1 MLVAAIAT
9 AGLVAAGCSEQ
20 SAAVRVGDTT
30 VSQPDFE
37 DELDAFA
44 SSSAFVPDPE
54 SVKGELSGSYSQDFV
69 AAVLGQRIEFILVEQ
84 LFDERGL
91 EVSAD
96 DRSSVTDGLQGA
108 LDDMPADVRDSLIED
123 LSRRTR
129 LQAELGQEEYGRAL
143 TEAADSTDIEVSS
156 HYGSWDPDQRTLE
169 PPEGPA
175 GGTESR
181 SWRHAHK
188 RGVMATPAPA
198 LRPRIVVC
206 GLGPAGPDLV
216 TVATHDAVARIPHRF
231 LRTARHPSASVV
243 GEAPT
248 FDRLYDEAESIEAV
262 YVGIADA
269 LVAAAAEH
277 AEVLY
282 AVPGSPAVA
291 ERSVELLLAD
301 DRVAVDVLPALS
313 FVDLAWVRLG
323 IDPLEHGVRLVD
335 GHRFDVEAAGE
346 RGPLLVAQCDD
357 RNVLSDVKLALGE
370 AASDEVAV
378 TVLQRL
384 GLPDEHIVELPWHE
398 LDRVVRPDHLTS
410 LYVPRLATPL
420 ASDMAA
426 LAEVVRRLRA
436 ECPWDRQQT
445 HHSLRHHLL
454 EEAYEVLEALDH
466 LDVEAGEGFDALE
479 EELGDLLFQV
489 FLHATLATEEGR
501 FTLADVVRGISDKLI
516 GRHPHVFGD
525 VTVDSADEVAERW
538 ERLKKAEKG
547 RSSVMDGIPA
557 TLPALAYALKVQRK
571 AASQGVDWRTLLE
584 GDEALGDTGRRLLD
598 LVDDA
603 RTAGDDPETELRIA
617 AEHVRD
623 RFRRSE
629 RK

>member
-1 MLVAAIAT
+1 MT
-9 AGLVAAGCSEQ
+9 
-20 SAAVRVGDTT
+20 
-30 VSQPDFE
+30 
-37 DELDAFA
+37 
-44 SSSAFVPDPE
+44 
-54 SVKGELSGSYSQDFV
+54 
-69 AAVLGQRIEFILVEQ
+69 
-84 LFDERGL
+84 
-91 EVSAD
+91 
-96 DRSSVTDGLQGA
+96 
-108 LDDMPADVRDSLIED
+108 
-123 LSRRTR
+123 
-129 LQAELGQEEYGRAL
+129 
-143 TEAADSTDIEVSS
+143 
-156 HYGSWDPDQRTLE
+156 
-169 PPEGPA
+169 
-175 GGTESR
+175 
-181 SWRHAHK
+181 
-188 RGVMATPAPA
+188 ATPSPA

-216 TVATHDAVARIPHRF
+216 TAATHDAVARIPHRF
-231 LRTARHPSASVV
+231 LRTARHPSAGVV
-243 GEAPT
+243 GEVPT
-248 FDRLYDEAESIEAV
+248 FDRLYDEAESLDAV
-262 YVGIADA
+262 YAGIADA
-269 LVAAAAEH
+269 LVAAAAQH
-277 AEVLY
+277 GEVLY

-291 ERSVELLLAD
+291 ERTVGLLLAD

-323 IDPLEHGVRLVD
+323 IDPVERGVRLVD
-335 GHRFDVEAAGE
+335 GHRFEIEAAGE

-357 RNVLSDVKLALGE
+357 RHVLSDVKLVLGE
-370 AASDEVAV
+370 AGGDDVAV

-384 GLPDEHIVELPWHE
+384 GLADERIVELPWHE
-398 LDRVVRPDHLTS
+398 LDRAVRPDHLTS
-410 LYVPRLATPL
+410 LYVPRLASPGI
-420 ASDMAA
+420 APEMAA
-426 LAEVVRRLRA
+426 FAEVVRRLRA

-466 LDVEAGEGFDALE
+466 LDVDAGEGFDALE

-501 FTLADVVRGISDKLI
+501 FTLADVVRGISGKLI

-571 AASQGVDWRTLLE
+571 AESQGVDWRTLLE
-584 GDEALGDTGRRLLD
+584 GDDALGDMGRRLLD

-603 RTAGDDPETELRIA
+603 RAAGDDPETELRIA

>member
-1 MLVAAIAT
+1 MT
-9 AGLVAAGCSEQ
+9 
-20 SAAVRVGDTT
+20 
-30 VSQPDFE
+30 
-37 DELDAFA
+37 
-44 SSSAFVPDPE
+44 
-54 SVKGELSGSYSQDFV
+54 
-69 AAVLGQRIEFILVEQ
+69 
-84 LFDERGL
+84 
-91 EVSAD
+91 
-96 DRSSVTDGLQGA
+96 
-108 LDDMPADVRDSLIED
+108 
-123 LSRRTR
+123 
-129 LQAELGQEEYGRAL
+129 
-143 TEAADSTDIEVSS
+143 
-156 HYGSWDPDQRTLE
+156 
-169 PPEGPA
+169 
-175 GGTESR
+175 
-181 SWRHAHK
+181 
-188 RGVMATPAPA
+188 ATPAPA

-216 TVATHDAVARIPHRF
+216 NGATLDAVARVPHRF
-231 LRTARHPSASVV
+231 LRTAWHLSAGVV
-243 GEAPT
+243 AGAT
-248 FDRLYDEAESIEAV
+248 AFDRLYEAAESIDAV
-262 YVGIADA
+262 YSGIVEE
-269 LVAAAAEH
+269 LVAAAVEH
-277 AEVLY
+277 GEALY

-291 ERSVELLLAD
+291 ERTVELLLAD
-301 DRVAVDVLPALS
+301 DRVDVDLLPALS

-323 IDPLEHGVRLVD
+323 VDPVARGVRLVD
-335 GHRFDVEAAGE
+335 GHRFEVEAAGE
-346 RGPLLVAQCDD
+346 RGPLLVGQCDD
-357 RNVLSDVKLALGE
+357 RRVLSDVKLALGE
-370 AASDEVAV
+370 AAEASGGEVTV

-398 LDRVVRPDHLTS
+398 LDREVRPDHLTS
-410 LYVPRLATPL
+410 LYVPHLAAPL
-420 ASDMAA
+420 AADMAA
-426 LAEVVRRLRA
+426 FAEVVRRLRA

-525 VTVDSADEVAERW
+525 VPEGEPPGETVARAARRAAAGAGSMVDDADEVAERW
-538 ERLKKAEKG
+538 ERLKQAEKG

-584 GDEALGDTGRRLLD
+584 DDAALGEWGRRLLA

-623 RFRRSE
+623 RFRRVE